1 MEEEEEEEDESEDLE
16 VLPRPPHHTL
26 SCLLPASASAPPPC
40 SAAPPPSTRASPAS
54 SLEPLLP
61 PPCLYS
67 LSCLLPVSRYSLLPA
82 SVCACAF
89 RMKARYSECRCDMRG
104 DVTCVPLASVT
115 CRPPR
120 TWRAAA
126 RVAHALL
133 VDACLS
139 RCKQDKSC
147 ITSPLLYFA

>member
-1 MEEEEEEEDESEDLE
+1 MRKRRKMSRRISRSSRVPQHL
-16 VLPRPPHHTL
+16 TL

-54 SLEPLLP
+54 SLEPRLA

-67 LSCLLPVSRYSLLPA
+67 LSCLLPASGFSMLPA

-89 RMKARYSECRCDMRG
+89 RMKARYSECRCDMRV
-104 DVTCVPLASVT
+104 DVTRVREWHLASSSHMA
-115 CRPPR
+115 CSD
-120 TWRAAA
+120 A
-126 RVAHALL
+126 RVAHAVL
-133 VDACLS
+133 VDACHE